1 MSLITSQTDS
11 ELPHVTNDMAVA
23 TDQRFFALI
32 PCAGTG
38 SRAGGSMPKQYQAL
52 AGKPMLYHSVAAFS
66 ACAFITQTLLV
77 LSPEDEQFRPDL
89 LDGLR
94 FHAHYCGGASRQ
106 ASVKNGLETLIGMG
120 AGACDWVLVHDA
132 ARPGLT
138 PELIG
143 QLINALT
150 PEDCG
155 AILALPVADT
165 LKQADDSGNHIA
177 ATRSRDGMW
186 AAQTPQLFPIGALL
200 KALIEAEQ
208 QGLPVTD
215 EASAMEAIGGHPR
228 LVRGHLCNLKVTYP
242 EDFALVA
249 QLISSRS

>member
-1 MSLITSQTDS
+1 MSLNINQTDS
-11 ELPHVTNDMAVA
+11 ALSHLSEPPALA

-38 SRAGGSMPKQYQAL
+38 SRAGGNIPKQYQPL

-66 ACAFITQTLLV
+66 ACTFIAQTLLV
-77 LSPEDEQFRPDL
+77 LAPDDEQFRPDL

-94 FHAHYCGGASRQ
+94 FHAHYCGGDSRQ
-106 ASVKNGLETLIGMG
+106 ASVKNGLETLISMG
-120 AGACDWVLVHDA
+120 AGANDWVLVHDA

-138 PELIG
+138 PALIS

-165 LKQADDSGNHIA
+165 LKQADESGNHIA
-177 ATRSRDGMW
+177 NTRSREGVW

-200 KALIEAEQ
+200 EALIVAEQ

-215 EASAMEAIGGHPR
+215 EASALEAMGQHPR

-242 EDFALVA
+242 EDFALVS
-249 QLISSRS
+249 QLISNRH